1 MFHLTRSHSSDSVLQ
16 LLKNLPIELNL
27 VLRDMSNHDS
37 ESQVPQVMF
46 MFEAFVG
53 SQKHVETALNSLDQ
67 NLVCEVL
74 PAEIP
79 QRTHC
84 VVGK

>member
-1 MFHLTRSHSSDSVLQ
+1 MFHLTRPHSSNSVL
-16 LLKNLPIELNL
+16 ELNL

-37 ESQVPQVMF
+37 EAQLPQVMF
-46 MFEAFVG
+46 MLEALVG
-53 SQKHVETALNSLDQ
+53 SQKHVEKALNSLDQ
-67 NLVCEVL
+67 NIVCQVL